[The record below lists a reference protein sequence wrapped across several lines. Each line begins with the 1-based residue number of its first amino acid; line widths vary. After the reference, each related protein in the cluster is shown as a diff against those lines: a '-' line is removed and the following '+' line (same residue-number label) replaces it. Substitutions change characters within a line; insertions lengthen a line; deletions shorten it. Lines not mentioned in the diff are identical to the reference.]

1 VEQIDLLHLFKYYFR
16 HKFTIF
22 LSVFV
27 GLSLAVIFTYS
38 IQIPLYRSEASIILV
53 SANGTTQETVL
64 LNNYIELYKSRRVLE
79 PVIGENR
86 LQLSYEQLAAATTA
100 SNSKNTGVIKVSTST
115 SNPDLSTKLVNSS
128 IVSFEAQVKELYK
141 VDNIQ
146 IIDSASKPTSP
157 YNVNMPVQLAIGVL
171 AGFVGM
177 IIVLFFLY
185 DLGFDGVYKSTRLA
199 KPKAINA
206 PSPKLKLMK
215 PPLLQGIESLLNKN
229 KKQMPEKS
237 VTTMPVLKNKAKKNK
252 RSK

>member
-1 VEQIDLLHLFKYYFR
+1 VEQIDLLHLIKFYFR
-16 HKFTIF
+16 HRLTIF
-22 LSVFV
+22 LSAFI

-79 PVIGENR
+79 PVIDENR
-86 LQLSYEQLAAATTA
+86 LKLSYEQLAAATTA

-115 SNPDLSTKLVNSS
+115 SSPDLSTKLVNSS

-157 YNVNMPVQLAIGVL
+157 YNVKEPVQLAIGVL

-177 IIVLFFLY
+177 IVVLFFLY
-185 DLGFDGVYKSTRLA
+185 DLGFDGIYKSTRLA
-199 KPKAINA
+199 KPKTINA

-215 PPLLQGIESLLNKN
+215 PPLLQGIESLLNKS
-229 KKQMPEKS
+229 KKQMPEISIMTK
-237 VTTMPVLKNKAKKNK
+237 PVPKNKKNK
-252 RSK
+252 SRK